1 MANRPAMTAQNA
13 ALREQLTPTN
23 REYWDQLAGLLAQ
36 QPKPTS
42 DAQIH
47 DLLTGLLVAQNRQE
61 DASQFFGGTPE
72 EAVRTLTAT
81 LWPRP
86 WWLTS
91 DLWFPFILFT
101 VGIILPTV
109 ILPAVPLQLSLV
121 AVQYGLLV
129 IALGLGIWLAPKFS
143 PRGRLVSWGIIVV
156 ALLAALSVAA
166 RWVPAAG
173 LVYLTRK
180 GGSVFLLAFAV
191 VVTGLIV
198 GVQRRQTASWLPALT
213 ADVWITTLLA
223 LMARIAPT
231 SSLMVTATG
240 NLVIALGTILG
251 DLSILIIGWHI
262 WQTRQSAND
271 EDNSNV
277 K

>member
-1 MANRPAMTAQNA
+1 MANRPTMTTQNA
-13 ALREQLTPTN
+13 ALRDQLTPTN
-23 REYWDQLAGLLAQ
+23 REYWDQLVVLLAQ
-36 QPKPTS
+36 QPHHTS
-42 DAQIH
+42 DAQLH
-47 DLLTGLLVAQNRQE
+47 DLLTGLLVAQERQE
-61 DASQFFGGTPE
+61 DASQFFGGTPA

-101 VGIILPTV
+101 IGIILPTA
-109 ILPAVPLQLSLV
+109 ILPAVPLQASLM

-143 PRGRLVSWGIIVV
+143 PRGRLVSWGLIIVV
-156 ALLAALSVAA
+156 LLAVLSVAA

-173 LVYLTRK
+173 LFYLTRK
-180 GGSVFLLAFAV
+180 GGSVFLLVFAV
-191 VVTGLIV
+191 ALTALIV
-198 GVQRRQTASWLPALT
+198 VVQRRQPESWLPALT

-231 SSLMVTATG
+231 SSLMVTAMG
-240 NLVIALGTILG
+240 NLIIALGTILG

-262 WQTRQSAND
+262 WQTRQAHQQNK
-271 EDNSNV
+271 E
-277 K
+277 